1 MTSFFNTIYF
11 GNTVR
16 DWLTALLLICGCIL
30 LLRLVKT
37 RILIKIKQWT
47 SRSDN
52 TLDDFLLAAVERSVL
67 PVLYILAL
75 YAGLSYLKLFPQTDK
90 LIQIFVLVVI
100 TFYVLRLITFIA
112 EYLVFGFLRK
122 QDERDTRN
130 KQARGLI
137 LILNLALYILGC
149 IFLLDNLGYNVTTVI
164 AGLGIS
170 GIAIALAAQT
180 ILGDLFSYFVI
191 FFDKPFEIGDFI
203 VVDDKRGTI
212 EYIGLKTT
220 RLRALSGEQ
229 IIFSNTNLTNSRV
242 HNHKR
247 LEKRRST
254 FNISV
259 HVETSHEILKQI
271 PGLVKNIIEAQPD
284 LVYDRGHFLSF
295 GPTTFN
301 FEFIYYIT
309 NPDYNLYMD
318 RQQTINLQILELF
331 GHKGIH
337 IASLS

>member
-1 MTSFFNTIYF
+1 MNSFFNTIYF

-30 LLRLVKT
+30 LLRLVGT
-37 RILIKIKQWT
+37 RVLIKVKQWA
-47 SRSDN
+47 SRSNN
-52 TLDDFLLAAVERSVL
+52 TLDDFLLGAVERSIL
-67 PVLYILAL
+67 PVLYILSL
-75 YAGLSYLKLFPQTDK
+75 YAGLSYLKLSMRTGR
-90 LIQIFVLVVI
+90 LIQVFVLVLI
-100 TFYVLRLITFIA
+100 TFYVLRLITFVV
-112 EYLVFGFLRK
+112 EHLVTGFLRIH
-122 QDERDTRN
+122 DESDIRN

-149 IFLLDNLGYNVTTVI
+149 VFLLDNLGYDVTTVI

-247 LEKRRST
+247 LERRRAA

-259 HVETSHEILKQI
+259 HVETSHETLKRI
-271 PGLVKNIIEAQPD
+271 PQLIKDIIEAQPD
-284 LVYDRGHFLSF
+284 LVYDRGHLLSLGQNSF
-295 GPTTFN
+295 S
-301 FEFIYYIT
+301 FEFVYYIT

-318 RQQTINLQILELF
+318 RQQTINLQILEVYGLE
-331 GHKGIH
+331 GIR
-337 IASLS
+337 IASPS

>member
-1 MTSFFNTIYF
+1 MNSFFNTIYF
-11 GNTVR
+11 GNPVR
-16 DWLTALLLICGCIL
+16 DWLTALLLICGGIV
-30 LLRLVKT
+30 LLRLVRT
-37 RILIKIKQWT
+37 RVLIKVRQWT
-47 SRSDN
+47 SRSN
-52 TLDDFLLAAVERSVL
+52 STLDDFLLAAVERSVL

-75 YAGLSYLKLFPQTDK
+75 YAGLSYLRLTAQADK

-100 TFYVLRLITFIA
+100 TFYVLRLITFIV
-112 EYLVFGFLRK
+112 EYLFFGLLK
-122 QDERDTRN
+122 KHPENDIRN

-247 LEKRRST
+247 LERRRAA

-259 HVETSHEILKQI
+259 HVETSHEKLRMI
-271 PGLVKNIIEAQPD
+271 PGLIKNIIEAQPD

-295 GPTTFN
+295 GQNSFN
-301 FEFIYYIT
+301 FEFIYYVN
-309 NPDYNLYMD
+309 NPDFNLYMD
-318 RQQTINLQILELF
+318 RQQTINLRVLEVF
-331 GHKGIH
+331 GHELIH
-337 IASLS
+337 IAPPS

>member
-1 MTSFFNTIYF
+1 MKTFFDTVYF

-16 DWLTALLLICGCIL
+16 DWLTALLLICGCIV
-30 LLRLVKT
+30 LLRLVRT
-37 RILIKIKQWT
+37 RVLIKVKQWT
-47 SRSDN
+47 SRSNN
-52 TLDDFLLAAVERSVL
+52 TVDDFVLAAIEKAVL

-75 YAGLSYLKLFPQTDK
+75 YAGLSYLKLSVQGDRV
-90 LIQIFVLVVI
+90 IQIFVLVVI

-112 EYLVFGFLRK
+112 EYLVSGFLK
-122 QDERDTRN
+122 KHDESDIRN
-130 KQARGLI
+130 KQTRGLI
-137 LILNLALYILGC
+137 LILNLVLYILGC

-247 LEKRRST
+247 LEKRRAA
-254 FNISV
+254 FNIAV
-259 HVETSHEILKQI
+259 HADTSHQTLKKI
-271 PGLVKNIIEAQPD
+271 PGLIKNIIEAQPD
-284 LVYDRGHFLSF
+284 LVYDRGHFVSF
-295 GPTTFN
+295 GQTSFN
-301 FEFIYYIT
+301 FEFIYYVN

-318 RQQTINLQILELF
+318 RQQIINLQILEVF
-331 GHKGIH
+331 GHESIR
-337 IASLS
+337 IATPS